1 VKYPVTLMER
11 EDTDHRVEL
20 VYHGPEARQ
29 QVTINVIWHSG
40 EFPDFAF
47 GVQDDQVLEARL
59 EAGVS
64 AAAGNVPGPRG
75 RPPGFPTNDPDWPGR
90 RGQSVRLK

>member
-1 VKYPVTLMER
+1 LRFVEYPVTLMER

-29 QVTINVIWHSG
+29 QVTIHVYWNSG

-47 GVQDDQVLEARL
+47 GVEGDQVLQAFWHPYAYEHRPL
-59 EAGVS
+59 
-64 AAAGNVPGPRG
+64 AA
-75 RPPGFPTNDPDWPGR
+75 
-90 RGQSVRLK
+90 

>member
-1 VKYPVTLMER
+1 MSYPVTLMER

-29 QVTINVIWHSG
+29 QVTIHVYWHSG

-47 GVQDDQVLEARL
+47 GVPDDQVLQAFWHPYAYEYRPL
-59 EAGVS
+59 
-64 AAAGNVPGPRG
+64 AA
-75 RPPGFPTNDPDWPGR
+75 
-90 RGQSVRLK
+90 

>member
-1 VKYPVTLMER
+1 MGQSAASISTSQEGDGPAKELRFVEYPVTLMER

-29 QVTINVIWHSG
+29 QVTIHVYWNSG

-47 GVQDDQVLEARL
+47 GVEDDQVLQAFWHPYAYEHRPL
-59 EAGVS
+59 
-64 AAAGNVPGPRG
+64 AA
-75 RPPGFPTNDPDWPGR
+75 
-90 RGQSVRLK
+90 

>member
-1 VKYPVTLMER
+1 LKLVDYPVTLMER

-29 QVTINVIWHSG
+29 QVTIHVYWYSG

-47 GVQDDQVLEARL
+47 GVQGDQALEAFHHPHWFGTREL
-59 EAGVS
+59 
-64 AAAGNVPGPRG
+64 AA
-75 RPPGFPTNDPDWPGR
+75 
-90 RGQSVRLK
+90 

>member
-1 VKYPVTLMER
+1 VSLRTSQLGDPEKELRLVDYPVTLMER

-29 QVTINVIWHSG
+29 KVTIHVYWHSG

-47 GVQDDQVLEARL
+47 AVQDDQVLEAFRHPYAY
-59 EAGVS
+59 EYRSV
-64 AAAGNVPGPRG
+64 AA
-75 RPPGFPTNDPDWPGR
+75 
-90 RGQSVRLK
+90 